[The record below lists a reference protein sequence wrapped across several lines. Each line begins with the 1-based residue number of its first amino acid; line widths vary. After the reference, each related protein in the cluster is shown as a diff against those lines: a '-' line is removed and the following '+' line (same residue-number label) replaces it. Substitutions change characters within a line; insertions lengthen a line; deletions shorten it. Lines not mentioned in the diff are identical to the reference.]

1 MSPGAGI
8 LIFETR
14 PGRRDGSF
22 IVRTLDFY
30 ALFGSWLV
38 EPHKCI
44 NKYKRRRINTL
55 EASAPTR
62 RTLMTAISL
71 DTASIS
77 LDTASID
84 GFRLRESLSW
94 RDPDI
99 DCTLVVSQPSTD
111 RGLWDEYVLGA
122 HRSYR
127 KHGVECALD
136 VDALRSGADTVMY
149 LAVIDSAG
157 RMVAGVRAKGPLQS
171 ADDSHAIVEWAGQPG
186 QQAVRKLITDRVPF
200 GILEMK
206 SAWVTDD
213 PDKNRCITTA
223 LARSGFHMMALL
235 DVQFCM
241 ATAAAYVLNRW
252 RSSGGV
258 VAAIPAA
265 PYPDERYQTKMMW
278 WNRRDFVN
286 HAEPEQVAKILVE
299 TQQLTLEFDRQCE
312 TKARRFGGA

>member
-1 MSPGAGI
+1 M
-8 LIFETR
+8 T
-14 PGRRDGSF
+14 
-22 IVRTLDFY
+22 
-30 ALFGSWLV
+30 
-38 EPHKCI
+38 
-44 NKYKRRRINTL
+44 
-55 EASAPTR
+55 
-62 RTLMTAISL
+62 TAIQL
-71 DTASIS
+71 DAASVEEFTLS
-77 LDTASID
+77 
-84 GFRLRESLSW
+84 RSLSW

-99 DCTLVVSQPSTD
+99 DCTLVLSQPSTD
-111 RGLWDEYVLGA
+111 RSLWDEYVLGA
-122 HRSYR
+122 RRSYS

-136 VDALRSGADTVMY
+136 VDALQSGSDTVMY
-149 LAVIDSAG
+149 LSAIDAAG

-200 GILEMK
+200 GVLEMK

-213 PDKNRCITTA
+213 PDKNRCLTAA

-258 VAAIPAA
+258 VASIPAA

-278 WNRRDFVN
+278 WNRRDFVH
-286 HAEPEQVAKILVE
+286 HAEPEQVSKILME
-299 TQQLTLEFDRQCE
+299 TQHLTQEFDRQCE
-312 TKARRFGGA
+312 IPAQLLGGA